1 MKHIWLFIDAYMD
14 DRRIAK
20 TKKMAFAT
28 FYYLYVMYVLDHQ
41 GAMIQKTSSDISN
54 YVVKNWYQ
62 NTHVLSSK

>member
-28 FYYLYVMYVLDHQ
+28 FYYLYVMYVLDH
-41 GAMIQKTSSDISN
+41 
-54 YVVKNWYQ
+54 
-62 NTHVLSSK
+62 